1 MDLYD
6 TANINSLA
14 AGGTM
19 LVRRMDELIGHSKLL
34 KPLRSKGPKEDQGR
48 GFDDIPRQDNKRRRR
63 GV

>member
-34 KPLRSKGPKEDQGR
+34 KPLRPGTQR
-48 GFDDIPRQDNKRRRR
+48 RPRSRI
-63 GV
+63 